1 MWGIN
6 SSTSPAGKMFKS
18 KAREGDLLW
27 FITNKSKG
35 QIVAVATFTGIK
47 ARVLG
52 PLMAL
57 TFTDDEL
64 GWTET
69 EGNWDTEVHYKDLYN
84 LTECNLHSEIKSR
97 TTIRVYD
104 EKCKLECKVDLPVE
118 YPHIV
123 RYSKATN
130 SM

>member
-6 SSTSPAGKMFKS
+6 SSTSPTGKWFKS
-18 KAREGDLLW
+18 KVRDGDLLW
-27 FITNKSKG
+27 FVTGKSKG
-35 QIVAVATFTGIK
+35 HIVAVATFTCTT

-64 GWTET
+64 GWTKT

-84 LTECNLHSEIKSR
+84 LTECNLRSEIKSPL
-97 TTIRVYD
+97 TIRVYD
-104 EKCKLECKVDLPVE
+104 EKCKVDLPAE
-118 YPHIV
+118 YPHII
-123 RYSKATN
+123 RYSKVVN